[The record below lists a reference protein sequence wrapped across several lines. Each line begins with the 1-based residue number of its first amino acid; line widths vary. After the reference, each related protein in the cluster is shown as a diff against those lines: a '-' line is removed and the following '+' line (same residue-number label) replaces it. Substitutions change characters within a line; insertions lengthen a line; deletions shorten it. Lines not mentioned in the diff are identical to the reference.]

1 MVFFKCIAT
10 LFDPVHRRGERT
22 KWGLVLYTTIMFCAT
37 TVLTGLGF
45 TIQSDSSID
54 NREFPG
60 IGDTLPPGPLGY
72 QSFTFADV
80 LTLVSNP
87 MFFLSGWL
95 ADGLLVTPCSFPRS
109 LTWLTS
115 VLLALPLLHHLLE
128 EPLGHRLPLPH
139 VPRILGYVPESLQT
153 NYDSQS

>member
-95 ADGLLVTPCSFPRS
+95 ADGLLVTLCSFPCS
-109 LTWLTS
+109 LTWVADIGPLSSTAATLSTLRTAGSSPSPPSCTS
-115 VLLALPLLHHLLE
+115 DPWV
-128 EPLGHRLPLPH
+128 RTR
-139 VPRILGYVPESLQT
+139 VPT
-153 NYDSQS
+153 N